1 MGIYR
6 KTLNKISDVLNNLN
20 YNDSNLHDY
29 FDNLYDIVNFDG
41 CALFY
46 LSLDKINLVDFKN
59 YTKKKILLD
68 ILQKDIPFDN
78 ELYVLINSQNT
89 YTLDANDKLI
99 KHILFQDKNNI
110 KFFDKDFENKKF
122 LITNLKI
129 KSTSFGF
136 LLLER
141 DNNFSEDEIN
151 AINAYSSIMSYQIK
165 DKELSQV
172 FKMQLKILENNIS
185 EKTQAYKKIEEQ
197 NEKIVEANKAK
208 NEFLANIS
216 HELRTPLNSIIGFS
230 EVLKEGIIGDLNDK
244 QKEYINDI
252 YVSGVHLLGMINE
265 ILDISKIESNA
276 MNINYSKFDL
286 NMSINEVINVIKPLS
301 QKKNITLNCDIK
313 PDIEL
318 EADYQ
323 KIQQILY
330 NLLSNAIKFTP
341 NNGQISIITEFE
353 DDFIVI
359 KIKDTGIGIDSKYL
373 GKIFGKFVQL
383 HSVYTKKESSTG
395 LGLTITKELVELHK
409 GKIYVESKINEG
421 STFIVKLPQNTM
433 VIKD

>member
-89 YTLDANDKLI
+89 YTLDANNKLI

>member
-20 YNDSNLHDY
+20 YNDTNLYDY
-29 FDNLYDIVNFDG
+29 FDNLYEIVKFDG

-46 LSLDKINLVDFKN
+46 LSLDKISLVDFKS
-59 YTKKKILLD
+59 YTKKKILFD
-68 ILQKDIPFDN
+68 IIQKEIPFDN
-78 ELYVLINSQNT
+78 ELYLILNNKNT
-89 YTLDANDKLI
+89 YTLNINDKLI
-99 KHILFQDKNNI
+99 QHILFQNKNNI

-122 LITNLKI
+122 LITNLRI

-136 LLLER
+136 LLLEK

-165 DKELSQV
+165 DKELSEV
-172 FKMQLKILENNIS
+172 FKMQLKILENNIV

-276 MNINYSKFDL
+276 MNVNYSKFDL

-313 PDIEL
+313 PNIEL

-341 NNGQISIITEFE
+341 NNGQISIITDFE
-353 DDFIVI
+353 DDFVII

>member
-20 YNDSNLHDY
+20 YNDTNFHDY
-29 FDNLYDIVNFDG
+29 FDNLYDLVKFDS

-46 LSLDKINLVDFKN
+46 LSLDKISLVDFKSYKN
-59 YTKKKILLD
+59 EKLLSD
-68 ILQKDIPFDN
+68 LISKDIPFDN
-78 ELYVLINSQNT
+78 ELYVLINSKNT
-89 YTLDANDKLI
+89 YTLEKNDKLI
-99 KHILFQDKNNI
+99 EHILFHDKKNI
-110 KFFDKDFENKKF
+110 KFFDKELQNKKF

-136 LLLER
+136 LLLEK
-141 DNNFSEDEIN
+141 DSDFSEDEVN
-151 AINAYSSIMSYQIK
+151 AINAYSAIMSYQIK
-165 DKELSQV
+165 DKELSDV
-172 FKMQLKILENNIS
+172 FKMQLKILENNIV

-230 EVLKEGIIGDLNDK
+230 EVLKEGIIGELNNK

-276 MNINYSKFDL
+276 MNVNYSKFDL

-301 QKKNITLNCDIK
+301 QKKNIEIDCDISK
-313 PDIEL
+313 NLEL

-323 KIQQILY
+323 KVQQILY

-341 NNGQISIITEFE
+341 NNGRISILTELE
-353 DDFIVI
+353 DDYIVI

-383 HSVYTKKESSTG
+383 NSVYTKKESSTG

-421 STFIVKLPQNTM
+421 STFIVKLPQ
-433 VIKD
+433 KYYGD

>member
-151 AINAYSSIMSYQIK
+151 AIDAYSSIMSYQIK

-230 EVLKEGIIGDLNDK
+230 EVLKEGIIGDLNNK

-323 KIQQILY
+323 KVQQILY

-341 NNGQISIITEFE
+341 NNGQISIITDFE
-353 DDFIVI
+353 DDFILI

>member
-151 AINAYSSIMSYQIK
+151 AIDAYSSIMSYQIK

>member
-141 DNNFSEDEIN
+141 DNDFSEDEIN

-353 DDFIVI
+353 DDFVVI

>member
-20 YNDSNLHDY
+20 YNDTNFHDY
-29 FDNLYDIVNFDG
+29 FDNLYDLVKFDS

-46 LSLDKINLVDFKN
+46 LSLNKISLVDFKSYKN
-59 YTKKKILLD
+59 EKLLSD
-68 ILQKDIPFDN
+68 LISKDIPFDN
-78 ELYVLINSQNT
+78 ELYVLINSKNT
-89 YTLDANDKLI
+89 YTLEKNDKLI
-99 KHILFQDKNNI
+99 EHILFHDKKNI
-110 KFFDKDFENKKF
+110 KFFDKELQNKKF

-136 LLLER
+136 LLLEK
-141 DNNFSEDEIN
+141 DSDFSEDEVN
-151 AINAYSSIMSYQIK
+151 AINAYSAIMSYQIK
-165 DKELSQV
+165 DKELSDV
-172 FKMQLKILENNIS
+172 FKMQLKILENNIV

-230 EVLKEGIIGDLNDK
+230 EVLKEGIIGELNNK

-276 MNINYSKFDL
+276 MNVNYSKFDL

-301 QKKNITLNCDIK
+301 QKKNIEIDCDISK
-313 PDIEL
+313 NLEL

-323 KIQQILY
+323 KVQQILY

-341 NNGQISIITEFE
+341 NDGQISILTELE
-353 DDFIVI
+353 DDYIVI

-383 HSVYTKKESSTG
+383 NSVYTKKESSTG

-421 STFIVKLPQNTM
+421 STFIVKLPQ
-433 VIKD
+433 KYYGD

>member
-1 MGIYR
+1 MF
-6 KTLNKISDVLNNLN
+6 
-20 YNDSNLHDY
+20 HD
-29 FDNLYDIVNFDG
+29 
-41 CALFY
+41 
-46 LSLDKINLVDFKN
+46 
-59 YTKKKILLD
+59 KK
-68 ILQKDIPFDN
+68 
-78 ELYVLINSQNT
+78 
-89 YTLDANDKLI
+89 
-99 KHILFQDKNNI
+99 NI
-110 KFFDKDFENKKF
+110 KFFDKELQNKKF

-136 LLLER
+136 LLLEK
-141 DNNFSEDEIN
+141 DSDFSEDEVN
-151 AINAYSSIMSYQIK
+151 AINAYSAIMSYQIK
-165 DKELSQV
+165 DKELSDV
-172 FKMQLKILENNIS
+172 FKMQLKILENNIV

-230 EVLKEGIIGDLNDK
+230 EVLKEGIIGELNNK

-276 MNINYSKFDL
+276 MNVNYSKFDL

-301 QKKNITLNCDIK
+301 QKKNIEIDCDISK
-313 PDIEL
+313 NLEL

-323 KIQQILY
+323 KVQQILY

-341 NNGQISIITEFE
+341 NNGRISILTELE
-353 DDFIVI
+353 DDYIVI

-383 HSVYTKKESSTG
+383 NSVYTKKESSTG

-421 STFIVKLPQNTM
+421 STFIVKLPQ
-433 VIKD
+433 KYYGD

>member
-1 MGIYR
+1 MGIYK

-20 YNDSNLHDY
+20 YNDTNFHNY
-29 FDNLYDIVNFDG
+29 FDNLYDLIKFDS

-46 LSLDKINLVDFKN
+46 LSLDKISLVDFKN
-59 YTKKKILLD
+59 YTNKKILSDL
-68 ILQKDIPFDN
+68 ISKDIPFDN
-78 ELYVLINSQNT
+78 ELYVLINNKNT
-89 YTLDANDKLI
+89 YTLEINDKLI
-99 KHILFQDKNNI
+99 EHILFHDKKNI
-110 KFFDKDFENKKF
+110 KFFDKELQNKKF

-136 LLLER
+136 LLLEK
-141 DNNFSEDEIN
+141 DSDFSEDEVN
-151 AINAYSSIMSYQIK
+151 AINAYSAIMSYQIK
-165 DKELSQV
+165 DKELSDV
-172 FKMQLKILENNIS
+172 FKMQLKILENNIV

-230 EVLKEGIIGDLNDK
+230 EVLKEGIIGELNDK

-276 MNINYSKFDL
+276 MNVNYSKFDL

-301 QKKNITLNCDIK
+301 QKKNIEIDCDVQK
-313 PDIEL
+313 KLEL

-323 KIQQILY
+323 KVQQILY

-341 NNGQISIITEFE
+341 NDGQISILTELE
-353 DDFIVI
+353 DDYIVI

-421 STFIVKLPQNTM
+421 STFIVKLPKNTM

>member
-29 FDNLYDIVNFDG
+29 FDNLYEIVNFDG

-46 LSLDKINLVDFKN
+46 LSLDKISLVDFKN
-59 YTKKKILLD
+59 FTKKKILID
-68 ILQKDIPFDN
+68 IIQKDIPFDN

-99 KHILFQDKNNI
+99 QHILFQDKNNI

-136 LLLER
+136 LLLEK
-141 DNNFSEDEIN
+141 DNDFSEDEIN
-151 AINAYSSIMSYQIK
+151 AITAYSSIMSYQIK
-165 DKELSQV
+165 DKELSEV
-172 FKMQLKILENNIS
+172 FKMQLKILENNIV

-276 MNINYSKFDL
+276 MNVNYSKFDL

-301 QKKNITLNCDIK
+301 QKKNITLACDIK
-313 PDIEL
+313 PNIEL

-353 DDFIVI
+353 DDFVTI

-421 STFIVKLPQNTM
+421 STFIVKLPQNTT

>member
-20 YNDSNLHDY
+20 YNDANLHDY
-29 FDNLYDIVNFDG
+29 FDNLYEIVKFDS

-151 AINAYSSIMSYQIK
+151 AIDAYSSIMSYQIK

-286 NMSINEVINVIKPLS
+286 NMSINEVINVIKPLI

-313 PDIEL
+313 PNIEL

-341 NNGQISIITEFE
+341 NNGEISIITEIEE
-353 DDFIVI
+353 DSIII

>member
-6 KTLNKISDVLNNLN
+6 KTLNKISNVLNNLN

-29 FDNLYDIVNFDG
+29 FDNLYEIVKFDG

-46 LSLDKINLVDFKN
+46 LSLDKISLVEFKN
-59 YTKKKILLD
+59 FTKKKILFD
-68 ILQKDIPFDN
+68 IIQRDIPFDN
-78 ELYVLINSQNT
+78 ELYLILNNKNT
-89 YTLDANDKLI
+89 YKLNLNDKLI
-99 KHILFQDKNNI
+99 QHILFQDKNKI

-122 LITNLKI
+122 LITNLRI

-136 LLLER
+136 LLLEK
-141 DNNFSEDEIN
+141 DNDFSEDEIN
-151 AINAYSSIMSYQIK
+151 VINAYSSIMSYQIK
-165 DKELSQV
+165 DKELSEV
-172 FKMQLKILENNIS
+172 FKMQLKILENNIV

-276 MNINYSKFDL
+276 MNVNYSKFDL

-301 QKKNITLNCDIK
+301 QKKNITLTCDIK
-313 PDIEL
+313 PNIEL

-341 NNGQISIITEFE
+341 NNGEISIITDFE
-353 DDFIVI
+353 DDFVII

-421 STFIVKLPQNTM
+421 STFIVKLPQNTT

>member
-20 YNDSNLHDY
+20 YNESNLHDY
-29 FDNLYDIVNFDG
+29 FDNLYDIVNFDS

-46 LSLDKINLVDFKN
+46 LSLDKISLVDFKN

-68 ILQKDIPFDN
+68 RIQKDIPFDN
-78 ELYVLINSQNT
+78 ELYVLINNQNT
-89 YTLDANDKLI
+89 YTLDTNNKLI
-99 KHILFQDKNNI
+99 KHILLHGKKNI

-129 KSTSFGF
+129 KTTSFGF

-141 DNNFSEDEIN
+141 NNDFSEDEIN

-172 FKMQLKILENNIS
+172 FKMQLKILENNIF

-313 PDIEL
+313 PNIEL

-323 KIQQILY
+323 KVQQILY

>member
-141 DNNFSEDEIN
+141 NNDFSEDEIN

-323 KIQQILY
+323 KVQQILY

-359 KIKDTGIGIDSKYL
+359 KIKDTGIGIDTKYL

-409 GKIYVESKINEG
+409 GKIYVESQINEG
-421 STFIVKLPQNTM
+421 STFIVKLPQNTT

>member
-165 DKELSQV
+165 EKELAQV

-353 DDFIVI
+353 DDFVVI